1 MSNMS
6 YCRFHNTNLDLQDC
20 NYALE
25 EALNENQGMALS
37 DMELRAARQMYEQCQ
52 AYMELYEQVEEQEL
66 FGETEQTEEEE
77 Y

>member
-6 YCRFHNTNLDLQDC
+6 YCRFHNTNMDLQDC

-25 EALNENQGMALS
+25 EALNENQGMGLS
-37 DMELRAARQMYEQCQ
+37 DMELRAAREMYERCRE
-52 AYMELYEQVEEQEL
+52 YMELYEQVEEREL
-66 FGETEQTEEEE
+66 FGETEQTEEE